1 MSVSLDVVTR
11 ARVDELADRYGVA
24 AGAIVRECVDAGLRA
39 VTERLR
45 RAARVREL
53 APADP
58 AIDLRASTASTAS
71 TAGVQDTDDFTD
83 AVMADVRGETGR

>member
-45 RAARVREL
+45 RAAR
-53 APADP
+53 AD
-58 AIDLRASTASTAS
+58 ARDRNARILEAQR
-71 TAGVQDTDDFTD
+71 
-83 AVMADVRGETGR
+83 

>member
-58 AIDLRASTASTAS
+58 AIDLRASTASTA
-71 TAGVQDTDDFTD
+71 GVQDTDDFTD